1 MKKFKINLNGSITL
15 FIDNITFKIMNK
27 NDAYLLTNS
36 INTINIEFYNLTDA
50 VNHLKNIYKEW
61 INENK
66 TFYKKSESYKIR
78 LLGIDEFI
86 IVDNI
91 EILKVRPLITYYKQ
105 KTNKIFSIETQITE
119 LIKTYKITRLK

>member
-78 LLGIDEFI
+78 LLVIDEFI

>member
-1 MKKFKINLNGSITL
+1 MKKFEIYLDGRIFFFIN
-15 FIDNITFKIMNK
+15 NITYKIKNK
-27 NDAYLLTNS
+27 NDCYLLTNS
-36 INTINIEFYNLTDA
+36 IDFISIEYNNLIDAINE
-50 VNHLKNIYKEW
+50 LKQINKQSY
-61 INENK
+61 NENK
-66 TFYKKSESYKIR
+66 INYKKSESYKIR

-119 LIKTYKITRLK
+119 SIKTNKLTRLK

>member
-1 MKKFKINLNGSITL
+1 MKKFEINLNGNITL
-15 FIDNITFKIMNK
+15 FIDNVTYKITNK
-27 NDAYLLTNS
+27 NDCYLLTNS
-36 INTINIEFYNLTDA
+36 INTIHYEYSDLNNAIA
-50 VNHLKNIYKEW
+50 VLKNTYKKW
-61 INENK
+61 FNENK

-78 LLGIDEFI
+78 LLDINDFI

>member
-1 MKKFKINLNGSITL
+1 MKKFEINLNGSITL
-15 FIDNITFKIMNK
+15 FIDNTTFKIINK

-50 VNHLKNIYKEW
+50 INHLKNIYKEW

-78 LLGIDEFI
+78 LLSIDDFI
-86 IVDNI
+86 IVDQI
-91 EILKVRPLITYYKQ
+91 DILKVRPLITYYKQ

>member
-61 INENK
+61 IKENK

-78 LLGIDEFI
+78 LLSIDEFI

-105 KTNKIFSIETQITE
+105 KTNKIFSIETQITK

>member
-1 MKKFKINLNGSITL
+1 MKKFEIYLDGRIFFFIN
-15 FIDNITFKIMNK
+15 NITYKIKNK
-27 NDAYLLTNS
+27 NDCYLLTNS
-36 INTINIEFYNLTDA
+36 IDFISIEYNNLIDAINE
-50 VNHLKNIYKEW
+50 LKQINKQSY
-61 INENK
+61 NENK
-66 TFYKKSESYKIR
+66 INYKKSESYKIR

-119 LIKTYKITRLK
+119 SIKTYKITRLK